1 MTSAWGR
8 TGQPQMSYVE
18 KEIQLEKKNC
28 EQRHHT
34 KAKLKDEKEAPL
46 GMSKKDH
53 FQEFLSVITNYRANS
68 NFHPLQE
75 SYPMKD
81 HQITVCIRKRPFNE
95 VEMAREEVDVISVPN
110 QDEIVVHENKTKLDG
125 TKYFENQHF
134 KFDYAFNEA
143 CNNSLVYKY
152 TAKPLVQNI
161 FEGGMATCFAYGQT
175 GSGKTHTMGG
185 NTKKGYEKGIYAMT
199 AEDVFM
205 FLKSSNYKDLHLV
218 VSARYFEIYCGE
230 VFDLLVKKAKLQVFE
245 DRKKQVQILGL
256 TEKVVNSVDE
266 LLEVIQNGNTVR
278 ASGKTTANSNSSRSH
293 AVFQI
298 ILRKNGIKDIHG
310 QFSLIDLAG
319 NETGADASRKQTR
332 IEGAE
337 INKSLL
343 ALKECIRA
351 LGKKGSHLPFRG
363 SKLTQLLRDS
373 FIGKKSK
380 TCIIAMINPGMSSC
394 ACSLNTL
401 RFADHVKEQKVNIEE
416 RFHQLQEQ
424 RQRLEQQRQRLD
436 QKPQQNHNIEEQLE
450 DHEQLTKQQLQ
461 SRMTPAQGGA
471 GRLRICNMEKE
482 IEQENK
488 KWEQCHHNKV
498 ELKKEKEVPVRLC
511 NKSNL
516 QDFLSMIT
524 NYRAKFVFRPLRE
537 SDPVKGHQITVC
549 IRKRPFNEKEV
560 ARNEVDVISVPS
572 RDEIVVHENKTKLD
586 CTKYFEN
593 QHFKFDYAFDETCSN
608 KLVYKYTAKPLVQNV
623 FEGGMATCFAYGQ
636 AGSGKTHT
644 MGGHTKNYCEKGIYS
659 MTAEDVFM
667 FLNSHNYR
675 DLNLVVSARFFE
687 IYCGEILDLLVK
699 KYKLQI
705 LEDRRKQVQILGLT
719 EKVVNSVDELLEV
732 IQQVNTARES
742 GKTPANSN
750 SSRSHAVFQI
760 ILRRKGIKDIHGQF
774 SLIELADNETGTD
787 TSCVNKQARIEGA
800 EINKSLLALKE
811 CIRALGKKG
820 THLPFRSSKLTQILR
835 DSFTGKKSKTCVIAM
850 INPGMSSSGCS
861 LNTLRF
867 ADRIKE
873 QKYKTDEHL
882 QQQKKC

>member
-8 TGQPQMSYVE
+8 TGQPRMNYVE
-18 KEIQLEKKNC
+18 KGIQQENNNWD
-28 EQRHHT
+28 QRHHK
-34 KAKLKDEKEAPL
+34 KAKLKEEKEVPL
-46 GMSKKDH
+46 GMYNKDQYQD
-53 FQEFLSVITNYRANS
+53 FVSVISNYRANS
-68 NFHPLQE
+68 DFHPLQE
-75 SYPMKD
+75 SDPVKG

-95 VEMAREEVDVISVPN
+95 TEMAREEVDVISVPS

-134 KFDYAFNEA
+134 KFDYAFNEM
-143 CNNSLVYKY
+143 CNNNLVYKY

-185 NTKKGYEKGIYAMT
+185 NTKKDCEKGIYAMT

-205 FLKSSNYKDLHLV
+205 YLKSPNYKDLNLV

-245 DRKKQVQILGL
+245 DRKKEVRILGL
-256 TEKVVNSVDE
+256 SEKVVNSVYE
-266 LLEVIQNGNTVR
+266 LLEVIQHGNTAR
-278 ASGKTTANSNSSRSH
+278 ASGKTSANSNSSRSH

-298 ILRKNGIKDIHG
+298 ILRKNGIQGIHG
-310 QFSLIDLAG
+310 MFSLIDLAG
-319 NETGADASRKQTR
+319 NETGADASSGGKKTR

-394 ACSLNTL
+394 GCSLNTL

-416 RFHQLQEQ
+416 RFHQLDEQ
-424 RQRLEQQRQRLD
+424 RQRLEQQF
-436 QKPQQNHNIEEQLE
+436 QQQSQENYYVEEQFEEL
-450 DHEQLTKQQLQ
+450 EQLKKQQYQ
-461 SRMTPAQGGA
+461 SRMASTQGGTE
-471 GRLRICNMEKE
+471 GLRINNVEKE
-482 IEQENK
+482 MQQENK
-488 KWEQCHHNKV
+488 IWELLNHNKKA
-498 ELKKEKEVPVRLC
+498 ELKEETELPLRMFSK
-511 NKSNL
+511 NKL
-516 QDFLSMIT
+516 QDFLSMIMS
-524 NYRAKFVFRPLRE
+524 YRASCDFHPLRE
-537 SDPVKGHQITVC
+537 SDPVKEHQITVC
-549 IRKRPFNEKEV
+549 IRKRPFNEKEM
-560 ARNEVDVISVPS
+560 AKNEVDVISVPS
-572 RDEIVVHENKTKLD
+572 KDEIVVHENKTKLD

-593 QHFKFDYAFDETCSN
+593 QHFKFDYAFDETCNN
-608 KLVYKYTAKPLVQNV
+608 KLVYKYTAKPLVQNI
-623 FEGGMATCFAYGQ
+623 FQGGMATCFAYGQ

-644 MGGHTKNYCEKGIYS
+644 MGGDMTKDCEKGIYA

-667 FLNSHNYR
+667 YLKSRNYK

-687 IYCGEILDLLVK
+687 IYCNEVLDLLVK
-699 KYKLQI
+699 KYKLQVF
-705 LEDRRKQVQILGLT
+705 EDRKKQVQILGLT
-719 EKVVNSVDELLEV
+719 EKVVKTVDELLEV
-732 IQQVNTARES
+732 IQQVSTARAS
-742 GKTPANSN
+742 GKTPANPN

-760 ILRRKGIKDIHGQF
+760 ILRRHGIQGIHGKF
-774 SLIELADNETGTD
+774 SLIELADNEIGTD
-787 TSCVNKQARIEGA
+787 ISCGNKQTRMEGA

-811 CIRALGKKG
+811 CIRAFGKKG
-820 THLPFRSSKLTQILR
+820 THLPFRDSKLTQILR
-835 DSFTGKKSKTCVIAM
+835 DSFTGNKSKTCIIAM
-850 INPGMSSSGCS
+850 INPGMSSCGCS

-867 ADRIKE
+867 ANRIKE
-873 QKYKTDEHL
+873 HKQKLDE
-882 QQQKKC
+882 QQKF